1 MVYKFRLLSD
11 ESDLFCRE
19 ILIDSEAYF
28 LDLHTTILESV
39 GYEKNMITSFF
50 MCNEKWEKEL
60 EVTLIEMESSPE
72 VDSWVMSSTR
82 LSEML
87 DEEGQRLIYVFDN
100 LTERA
105 FYMELIEIL
114 PSKRISQAEC
124 VFTRG
129 KAPKQSLGFDNEN
142 KRKST
147 TKPLI
152 ADEDSIDDLFGEGD
166 FDPDELDPEGFGDL
180 EGFGDNPPLDD
191 Y

>member
-28 LDLHTTILESV
+28 LELHNSILESV
-39 GYEKNMITSFF
+39 DYEKNMITSFF
-50 MCNEKWEKEL
+50 ISNEKWEKEL

-72 VDSWVMSSTR
+72 VDSWVMNSTR

-105 FYMELIEIL
+105 FYIELIEIL
-114 PSKRISQAEC
+114 PTKRLGKPEC
-124 VFTRG
+124 VFSKG
-129 KAPKQSLGFDNEN
+129 KAPQQSKGFEN
-142 KRKST
+142 DKKDKSNL
-147 TKPLI
+147 KAVI
-152 ADEDSIDDLFGEGD
+152 SEDDSLEDFYGEGD
-166 FDPDELDPEGFGDL
+166 FDPEELDPEGFGDL
-180 EGFGDNPPLDD
+180 EGFGDNPSMDD

>member
-28 LDLHTTILESV
+28 LDLHNSILKSV
-39 GYEKNMITSFF
+39 DYEKNMITSFF

-60 EVTLIEMESSPE
+60 EVTLIEMDSSPE

-87 DEEGQRLIYVFDN
+87 DEEGQRLIFVFDN

-105 FYMELIEIL
+105 FYLELIEIL
-114 PSKRISQAEC
+114 PTKRLSKPEC

-129 KAPKQSLGFDNEN
+129 KAPKQSLGFENEKKN
-142 KRKST
+142 KVST
-147 TKPLI
+147 KTVI
-152 ADEDSIDDLFGEGD
+152 SEDDSLDDFFEEGNY
-166 FDPDELDPEGFGDL
+166 DPEELDPEGFGDL
-180 EGFGDNPPLDD
+180 EGFGDNPSMDD
-191 Y
+191 F

>member
-19 ILIDSEAYF
+19 IMIDSEAYF
-28 LDLHTTILESV
+28 LDLHNTILESV
-39 GYEKNMITSFF
+39 DYEKNMITSFF
-50 MCNEKWEKEL
+50 MCDEKWEKEL

-72 VDSWVMSSTR
+72 YDSWVMGTTR

-105 FYMELIEIL
+105 FYMKLVEIF
-114 PSKRISQAEC
+114 PTKRLSQPEC
-124 VFTRG
+124 VFSRG
-129 KAPKQSLGFDNEN
+129 KAPKQDMGFEHDKKE
-142 KRKST
+142 KVST
-147 TKPLI
+147 TAI
-152 ADEDSIDDLFGEGD
+152 VSEDDSLDDFYGEGD
-166 FDPDELDPEGFGDL
+166 FDPEELDPEGFSDL
-180 EGFGDNPPLDD
+180 EGFGDNPSLDD

>member
-19 ILIDSEAYF
+19 IMIDSEAYF
-28 LDLHTTILESV
+28 LDLHNSILESV
-39 GYEKNMITSFF
+39 DYEKNMITSFF

-72 VDSWVMSSTR
+72 VDSWVMSGTR

-114 PSKRISQAEC
+114 PTKRLSKPEC
-124 VFTRG
+124 VFSRG
-129 KAPKQSLGFDNEN
+129 KAPKQNMGFEHNKKDKGSAKAVASEDDSL
-142 KRKST
+142 
-147 TKPLI
+147 
-152 ADEDSIDDLFGEGD
+152 EDFYGESD
-166 FDPDELDPEGFGDL
+166 FDPEELDPEGFGDL
-180 EGFGDNPPLDD
+180 EGFGDNLPLDD